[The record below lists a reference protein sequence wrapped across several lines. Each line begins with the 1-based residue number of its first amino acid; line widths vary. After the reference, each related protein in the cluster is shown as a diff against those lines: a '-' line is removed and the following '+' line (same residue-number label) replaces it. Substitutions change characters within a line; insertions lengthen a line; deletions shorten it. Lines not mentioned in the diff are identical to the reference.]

1 MATTRSKSPRK
12 SSAAKRKAQQA
23 ASRQMKA
30 VILFA
35 VGVVVTAL
43 ALIPGSN
50 VWLWL
55 HNLLLG
61 LFSWMA
67 LPVGPFLLYLAFKLS
82 MEQEKFP
89 LTVRTWQ
96 GIGLMVLLTAAGQIF
111 GNGMPEEGSSLFS
124 TLGEIYKAGQSFKG
138 GGLAGAVA
146 GLPLLHF
153 LDFWGAVI
161 VILVV
166 LFVFV
171 MLVTGSTL
179 MGLYTKAQAPV
190 KKINQ
195 VYSDR
200 MEAVQQRRSA
210 SSRFNIDVPLPQEE
224 DEPPVQQQPSPAS
237 SARDRL
243 LGAAGS
249 GRSRSIDLPLPG
261 EDEVPAPAPA
271 PAPSPAFREPEPD
284 PIPAPPEPDPLDDV
298 VLRAVSGESRV
309 AAPSEEGR
317 FDFRKEDP
325 VPFSGGTLNRGG
337 QSFQIPDLPGDPLPP
352 DEDLLDGT
360 ALFGAPASQ
369 QTQEEAPPEF
379 IPIDLEEESAP
390 GEDLPWEE
398 DDSSLSQEPA
408 PLEDE
413 GQPASPDEPLPPPE
427 YVFPPIDLLEASREG
442 NTGDLTEELK
452 SNAALLVDTLKSFGV
467 QTRVVDISRGPAV
480 TRYELQPSA
489 GVKISRITGLAD
501 DIALNLAASGV
512 RIEAPIPNKAA
523 VGIEVPNK
531 TVSPVHIRE
540 VIDSDAFAQAASRV
554 SVALG
559 KDIAGKIVVSDLA
572 KMPHVLIAGS
582 TGSGKSVCINSII
595 ISILY
600 KAKPE
605 EVKLLM
611 IDPKVVELG
620 GYNGIPHL
628 LVPVVT
634 DPKKAAGALCWA
646 VGEML
651 RRYQTFSEY
660 GVRDLGGYNRFCQ
673 QHPELSPMPQIVI
686 IIDELSDL
694 MMAAPNDVE
703 DYICRL
709 AQMARAAGMHLVI
722 ATQRPSVDVITGI
735 IKANIPSRIAF
746 AVSSQVD
753 SRTILDGSGA
763 EKLLGR
769 GDMLYNPVGSAK
781 PTRVQGCFVSDSEVE
796 RVVAFVKEGGQAS
809 YSDTILEEIDKQ
821 AARTGQKGGSGGDGG
836 GDEEDEYL
844 DQAIECVVEAGVAST
859 SLLQRRLKLG
869 YARAARIIDAL
880 EQKGIVGPFE
890 GSKPRQV
897 LISKERWYEMKL
909 QQDQH

>member
-12 SSAAKRKAQQA
+12 TSAAKRKAQQA

-35 VGVVVTAL
+35 LGVVVTAL
-43 ALIPGSN
+43 AIIPGSN

-55 HNLLLG
+55 HSLLLG

-67 LPVGPFLLYLAFKLS
+67 LPVGPFMLYLAVKLS
-82 MEQEKFP
+82 MDQEKFP
-89 LTVRTWQ
+89 LAARSWQ
-96 GIGLMVLLTAAGQIF
+96 GILLILLVTAAGQIF
-111 GNGMPEEGSSLFS
+111 GNGMPEEGASLFS
-124 TLGEIYKAGQSFKG
+124 TLGEIYAAGQSFQG
-138 GGLAGAVA
+138 GGLVGAVL

-153 LDFWGAVI
+153 LDFWGAV
-161 VILVV
+161 VVVLVA
-166 LFVFV
+166 LFVFA
-171 MLVTGSTL
+171 MLITGGTL
-179 MGLYTKAQAPV
+179 TGLYNKAKAPV
-190 KKINQ
+190 EKMSQ
-195 VYSDR
+195 VYTDR
-200 MEAVQQRRSA
+200 MESAQQRRRSA
-210 SSRFNIDVPLPQEE
+210 RFDIDVPLPREE
-224 DEPPVQQQPSPAS
+224 DSREEASLPEEPAPQPSGGAKE
-237 SARDRL
+237 RL
-243 LGAAGS
+243 LRAAGK
-249 GRSRSIDLPLPG
+249 RSAIDLPLPG
-261 EDEVPAPAPA
+261 EETPPP
-271 PAPSPAFREPEPD
+271 PQPQPEPEPE
-284 PIPAPPEPDPLDDV
+284 PEPAPDPDPLDDL
-298 VLRAVSGESRV
+298 VLRAVSGEGRV
-309 AAPSEEGR
+309 SSAQEEGR
-317 FDFRKEDP
+317 FSFQEEAP
-325 VPFSGGTLNRGG
+325 VPYSGGTLNRGG
-337 QSFQIPDLPGDPLPP
+337 QTFQIPDLPGDPLPP
-352 DEDLLDGT
+352 DEDLLDGS

-369 QTQEEAPPEF
+369 QPPQEELPEFLPLELEEDSLPPVEQEADLPPE
-379 IPIDLEEESAP
+379 EEGDKPEPDGAP
-390 GEDLPWEE
+390 AAAAE
-398 DDSSLSQEPA
+398 EPA
-408 PLEDE
+408 
-413 GQPASPDEPLPPPE
+413 PPPE
-427 YVFPPIDLLEASREG
+427 YVFPPVSLLDASPEG
-442 NTGDLTEELK
+442 NTGDLTEELR

-531 TVSPVHIRE
+531 TVRPVHIRE
-540 VIDSDAFAQAASRV
+540 VIDSEAFVQAASRV

-559 KDIAGKIVVSDLA
+559 KDIAGKIVISDLA

-646 VGEML
+646 VNEML
-651 RRYQTFSEY
+651 RRYQSFSEY

-673 QHPELSPMPQIVI
+673 QHPELEPMPQIVI

-753 SRTILDGSGA
+753 SRTILDSAGA

-796 RVVAFVKEGGQAS
+796 RVVDFVKKGGTAA

-821 AARTGQKGGSGGDGG
+821 AARTGQKGGGSGDD

-869 YARAARIIDAL
+869 YARAARLIDSL

-909 QQDQH
+909 QKQDS